1 MSSLLVIA
9 STTDG
14 TGYVPR
20 PYSETTKLE
29 NTMLGIQGMVYCK
42 AASKSIPIE
51 GAVVRI
57 SCDSVD
63 NYGLE
68 KAEDVSFLSGV
79 TNKEGYYLA
88 TLSASEIESNKKL
101 TKCKAFLELSSS
113 DTCNVPTD
121 ENNGISGAS
130 FAYCRLL
137 NNNKIK
143 LCTIARP
150 FYFTSSSEPNKTIS
164 NGY

>member
-1 MSSLLVIA
+1 MALNHLFFTISLLLPLMSSLLVIA

-51 GAVVRI
+51 
-57 SCDSVD
+57 
-63 NYGLE
+63 
-68 KAEDVSFLSGV
+68 EDVSFLSGV

-164 NGY
+164 NGH